1 MTADDR
7 MRETMAASQALSRC
21 FFFKI
26 RPILFFSKNIHS
38 YPWYLFYTYILI
50 LVPSLVLAF
59 VLILRLPSR
68 HFLFFVF
75 FILDR

>member
-1 MTADDR
+1 MTADER

-21 FFFKI
+21 FSLKYV
-26 RPILFFSKNIHS
+26 NIHS
-38 YPWYLFYTYILI
+38 YPCYLFYTYILI
-50 LVPSLVLAF
+50 LVSSLVLAF
-59 VLILRLPSR
+59 VLILKLPSR